1 MSDTSSIK
9 ITRDEDIV
17 YAEKKNKEDYPLHKK
32 KKGNNNNNINKRD
45 KHNQCDDKKYELA
58 NVNNKTSLSVVENKK
73 NEKILIYENNDIVEY
88 DYNYFFDEQK
98 NNKHVVLQEEDYLST
113 LEHLIEKKF
122 FPEMENLRLKE
133 DMYKS
138 NLLKKNNIN
147 DSSVNKFN
155 SDVES
160 YHFSNNMDNT
170 SDHFKYIKK
179 KKKKKDP
186 YGNNYNDEYVD
197 SQSESSS
204 GYNKKENIKSNNSNN
219 KNNMELL
226 KYFEEDENYS
236 LVNYVHSDQEYIK
249 EKKKK
254 KYKKVILPNG
264 KEHKIN
270 LNISLSEFQ
279 KRYTSEDNKSFE
291 YLLRNMKNKSIE
303 KNFFSIDKRKKHNL
317 KMDMI
322 EEYTKKGIPH
332 NIINTNKADEQDY
345 AMMFSS
351 SYKISNVE
359 SMKNDNPTIYYHNT
373 RFNNE
378 YNNDIKRQINRIDD
392 IREQKILNKEKDRK
406 QQQMIEQGKFN
417 LLKNNDNYEYVN
429 TPLIQAGK
437 GVDQSPIITWGKII
451 CTPKLVH
458 GQKDDDDKSIHNNN
472 DYNYNYNY
480 NNELDNSHDPE
491 SIQKEFNLQKINN
504 RELVA
509 EKLQNS
515 RKNIKYNKDILKKKN
530 INFLIN
536 KNFTSHI
543 SSSSFKNSVLSRYSQ
558 KRLSELAR
566 KSSLASQILTK
577 KKK

>member
-9 ITRDEDIV
+9 ITRDEDIG
-17 YAEKKNKEDYPLHKK
+17 YAEKKNKEDYPLNKK
-32 KKGNNNNNINKRD
+32 KKGNNNNNKNKRD

-133 DMYKS
+133 DMYK
-138 NLLKKNNIN
+138 N
-147 DSSVNKFN
+147 
-155 SDVES
+155 
-160 YHFSNNMDNT
+160 
-170 SDHFKYIKK
+170 
-179 KKKKKDP
+179 P

>member
-1 MSDTSSIK
+1 MSDTSSIN
-9 ITRDEDIV
+9 ISRDEDIG
-17 YAEKKNKEDYPLHKK
+17 YEDKKNKDYTINNNKNKKVKNKKCDHKK
-32 KKGNNNNNINKRD
+32 YD
-45 KHNQCDDKKYELA
+45 LA
-58 NVNNKTSLSVVENKK
+58 NVNNNTSLSVVENKK

-88 DYNYFFDEQK
+88 DSSYFFDEQK

-113 LEHLIEKKF
+113 LEYLIEKKF
-122 FPEMENLRLKE
+122 FPEMEKLRLKQNI
-133 DMYKS
+133 YKS
-138 NLLKKNNIN
+138 NSIRKNNIY
-147 DSSVNKFN
+147 DISDNKFN

-160 YHFSNNMDNT
+160 YHFSNNMENT
-170 SDHFKYIKK
+170 SDHSKYIKTK
-179 KKKKKDP
+179 KGS
-186 YGNNYNDEYVD
+186 YGNNYNDEYID
-197 SQSESSS
+197 SQSESSIT
-204 GYNKKENIKSNNSNN
+204 YNKNEKIKSNNINNNN
-219 KNNMELL
+219 KNNMDLL
-226 KYFEEDENYS
+226 KYFEQDENYS
-236 LVNYVHSDQEYIK
+236 LATYPHSDQEYIK

-254 KYKKVILPNG
+254 KKKYKEVILPNG

-279 KRYTSEDNKSFE
+279 KKYTSEDNKSFE

-322 EEYTKKGIPH
+322 EEYTKKGLRH

-351 SYKISNVE
+351 NYKISNIE

-378 YNNDIKRQINRIDD
+378 YNNDIKKQINRIDN
-392 IREQKILNKEKDRK
+392 IREQKILNKEKHRK
-406 QQQMIEQGKFN
+406 EEQMIEQGKFN
-417 LLKNNDNYEYVN
+417 LLTNNNSYEYVN

-451 CTPKLVH
+451 CTPKLIH
-458 GQKDDDDKSIHNNN
+458 GQKDDDDDKSIHNSN
-472 DYNYNYNY
+472 DLNYNSGHENI
-480 NNELDNSHDPE
+480 HDHG
-491 SIQKEFNLQKINN
+491 SIQKEFNFQKINN

-543 SSSSFKNSVLSRYSQ
+543 SSSSFKNSILSRYSQ
-558 KRLSELAR
+558 KRLSELAK
-566 KSSLASQILTK
+566 KSSLASKILTK